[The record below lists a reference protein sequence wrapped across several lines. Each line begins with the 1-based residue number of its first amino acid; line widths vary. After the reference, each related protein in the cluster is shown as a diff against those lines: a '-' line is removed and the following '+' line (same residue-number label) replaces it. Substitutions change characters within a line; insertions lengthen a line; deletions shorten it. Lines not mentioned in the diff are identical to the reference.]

1 MYTFPNGEIRQS
13 FYLDPNQRNV
23 MVRVLVPDPDAEIW
37 FDNAATTQRGFDRSF
52 QSPPLENGA
61 YSYTIKARWM
71 ENGQPVNQERRV
83 ELQAGQGT
91 TVDFRVKMGEKVPT
105 PKTPP
110 NGK

>member
-1 MYTFPNGEIRQS
+1 
-13 FYLDPNQRNV
+13 
-23 MVRVLVPDPDAEIW
+23 
-37 FDNAATTQRGFDRSF
+37 
-52 QSPPLENGA
+52 
-61 YSYTIKARWM
+61 
-71 ENGQPVNQERRV
+71 V